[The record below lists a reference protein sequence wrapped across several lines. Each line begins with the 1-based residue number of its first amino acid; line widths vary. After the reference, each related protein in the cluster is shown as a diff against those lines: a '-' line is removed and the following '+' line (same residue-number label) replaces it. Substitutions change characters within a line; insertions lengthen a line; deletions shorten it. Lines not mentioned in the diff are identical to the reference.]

1 MNARISSAAVRDG
14 AKYLTPSAVGV
25 IAGA

>member
-1 MNARISSAAVRDG
+1 MRTPSAAVRDG